1 MPTPRLS
8 AATRVV
14 LVGIAA
20 GLAGLLGLAG
30 WLTPDPRGHG
40 THTQLGLPPC
50 PSFAAR
56 GIRCPACG
64 VTTAMALA
72 VRGRVGA
79 GFGANPAGVLLAG
92 AAAGL
97 VPWLLLSAASGRPR
111 AGARSADGPLLVAAV
126 VVATV
131 GVLSWFAR
139 ILLGRA

>member
-1 MPTPRLS
+1 MPPKRLS

-14 LVGIAA
+14 LVGLAA

-30 WLTPDPRGHG
+30 RLTPDPRGHG

-50 PSFAAR
+50 PFFAAR
-56 GIRCPACG
+56 GVRCPACG

-72 VRGRVGA
+72 VRGRVGSA
-79 GFGANPAGVLLAG
+79 LGANPAGVLLAG

-97 VPWLLLSAASGRPR
+97 VPWLLASAASGRPR
-111 AGARSADGPLLVAAV
+111 AGARSADGPPLVAAV

-131 GVLSWFAR
+131 GVLSWLVR
-139 ILLGRA
+139 YSLGRA